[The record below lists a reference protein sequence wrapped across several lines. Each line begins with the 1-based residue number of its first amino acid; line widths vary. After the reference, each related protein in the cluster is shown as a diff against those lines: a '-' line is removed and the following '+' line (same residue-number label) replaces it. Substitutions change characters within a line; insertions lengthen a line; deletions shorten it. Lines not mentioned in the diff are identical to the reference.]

1 MLVLCFYRME
11 ELRASFESFGVV
23 DGKLPG
29 MAAKNALIS
38 TGVEKKVL
46 KNLWNLADMDKDGA

>member
-1 MLVLCFYRME
+1 ME

-29 MAAKNALIS
+29 MAAKNALIA